1 MQHHWNVHKYFSNP
15 LLQFGKYLFVIF
27 SSKNL
32 FIVLI
37 FVSNILPLN
46 YLQWYFST
54 YIQFL
59 ITLGVIALATY
70 WYFCLP
76 IYYGRIFLYHGYS
89 NEHFIVNFKESTAY
103 SMAFRVFILTKQ
115 PCDATRWTS
124 VTYCIMSGIFQI
136 EWGKSG
142 VTIINCG
149 NKFTCNYSLWVANT
163 HKIFLLSNIPKLYS
177 LYFQTYSK

>member
-27 SSKNL
+27 SSKNYSLCSFLWVISYPQIL
-32 FIVLI
+32 FTMI
-37 FVSNILPLN
+37 FF
-46 YLQWYFST
+46 YLHT
-54 YIQFL
+54 VL

-89 NEHFIVNFKESTAY
+89 NEHFTVNFKESTAY

-124 VTYCIMSGIFQI
+124 VTYCITSGIFQV
-136 EWGKSG
+136 EWGKPG

-149 NKFTCNYSLWVANT
+149 NKFTCNYSLWV
-163 HKIFLLSNIPKLYS
+163 
-177 LYFQTYSK
+177 